1 MHTSTSDSAPKD
13 TLAPGGAL
21 PAPPPSLWRNRD
33 YLLLWGGQI
42 VSAVGSRV
50 SLVALPLLLV
60 YLTHSLAQAGLV
72 AALQGAPYVLLTL
85 PAGALIDRLDRQ
97 RVMIVCDAV
106 RAVALGSVPLAAA
119 LGHLSLAQLC
129 LVALTDGTMEVFFG
143 LAEVS
148 ALPRVVPKEQLAAA
162 GAQSQIT
169 GSLSWLLGPA
179 LGGALFG
186 VAPGLPFLAD
196 SLSYL
201 CSVLSLLFIR
211 TRFQEERTAAPATAR
226 GLWDEMRAGLRW
238 LWRAPALR
246 FVAVLTG
253 VLMIGSAG
261 YTLLVIAIGQRL
273 HASDAQIGL
282 VLGAGGVGGLVG
294 ALVAG
299 SLMRRFGFR
308 RTLLWSAWAWALT
321 WPPFAFAPNMLA
333 LGVILAASFVC
344 VPIYL
349 ATQFSYRMR
358 SIPDE
363 LQGRVS
369 SVFRL
374 IAFGSAPLGLAL
386 TGLLLER
393 WGIVVAV
400 LVTFAPQLLVVLIA
414 TRHRGL
420 RIEEAT

>member
-1 MHTSTSDSAPKD
+1 MRISTSESEPKD
-13 TLAPGGAL
+13 TLAQEGAL
-21 PAPPPSLWRNRD
+21 PTRPTPLWHNRD

-42 VSAVGSRV
+42 VSSVGSRV

-60 YLTHSLAQAGLV
+60 FLTHSLAQAGLV
-72 AALQGAPYVLLTL
+72 AALQGVPYVLLTL
-85 PAGALIDRLDRQ
+85 PAGALIDRWDRR
-97 RVMIVCDAV
+97 RVMIVCDAA

-119 LGHLSLAQLC
+119 LGRLSLAQLC
-129 LVALTDGTMEVFFG
+129 LVALADGIMEVFFG

-148 ALPRVVPKEQLAAA
+148 ALPRVVPNEQLAAA
-162 GAQSQIT
+162 GAQSQVT

-179 LGGALFG
+179 LGGVLFG
-186 VAPGLPFLAD
+186 ITPGLPSLAD

-201 CSVLSLLFIR
+201 CSVLTLLGIR
-211 TRFQEERTAAPATAR
+211 TRLQGERTAAPMTAR
-226 GLWDEMRAGLRW
+226 GLWDEVRAGLRW

-253 VLMIGSAG
+253 VLMICAAG
-261 YTLLVIAIGQRL
+261 YTLLVIAIGQHL

-299 SLMRRFGFR
+299 PLMRRFGFR
-308 RTLLWSAWAWALT
+308 RVLLWSAWAWALT
-321 WPPFAFAPNMLA
+321 WPPFAFAPNMLT

-344 VPIYL
+344 VPIYQ
-349 ATQFSYRMR
+349 ATQFSYRMM

-369 SVFRL
+369 GVFRL

-393 WGIVVAV
+393 WGAVVAV

-414 TRHRGL
+414 TWHRGL
-420 RIEEAT
+420 KVEEAK